1 MKLRFCYFTVV
12 LQNGTLIIIIGD
24 TFPISCQSGYYVKG
38 LLQIKGK
45 V

>member
-12 LQNGTLIIIIGD
+12 LQNGTLIIIGD